1 MRCGWSGLLLL
12 LGWRT
17 FLGFHPHTI
26 APRWMAFTKS
36 FYSSLPPSSTVRTSQ
51 MLLFLCA
58 FALAMLSQGNFVRH
72 DCGWPANP
80 KDERQN
86 PLIGRFAGPNP
97 LRGKEGGSAANGH
110 FSGNAVNL
118 AGCCLPTSPLINFV
132 RMDSNCLGL

>member
-1 MRCGWSGLLLL
+1 MEWTAAAAGMEDIPRIPSAHNRASLDVDGLHKKLLQQL
-12 LGWRT
+12 T
-17 FLGFHPHTI
+17 
-26 APRWMAFTKS
+26 
-36 FYSSLPPSSTVRTSQ
+36 PSSTVRTSQ

-58 FALAMLSQGNFVRH
+58 IALAMLSQGNFVRH
-72 DCGWPANP
+72 DCGWPVNP

-118 AGCCLPTSPLINFV
+118 AGCCLPTFPLINVV